1 MRLDWV
7 AFVAWASVAPFTS
20 AGAQYGVF
28 DARSPDLQI
37 PAGTRPL
44 LEVWMRDTHVM
55 LGPDGNYYL
64 TGTTATPDRKFD
76 EKGPHCWDWNDGLYL
91 WRSADLQKWE
101 ALGRV
106 WSLDTDATWQKE
118 FAIRKP
124 QRHGTGYLLDAK
136 RRAVWA
142 PELHYIK
149 SATNWFLVACL
160 NDTATQKGSF
170 ILRSRSGKPEGPY
183 ENIEGN
189 RNGPIFD
196 HIDGSLF
203 EDDDGSVWFVGHNH
217 FFARMKPDLSGLAEA
232 PRRFLETP
240 YDPEPYIEGAFLFKH
255 AGKYHLAHAIWS
267 FRLPDGSFTYDATSE
282 KRGGVRWSYDCVL
295 ASAERLEG
303 PYGPRYTAGVGIG
316 HNNFFRAR
324 DGSWFATHF
333 GNPRGTSEFKQP
345 FLCRPAIIPMRWE
358 KTRFV
363 VRGQD

>member
-7 AFVAWASVAPFTS
+7 AFVAWVSFAPFTS

-37 PAGTRPL
+37 GRDQAPARGLDARHPCHAWPGRKL
-44 LEVWMRDTHVM
+44 LPHS
-55 LGPDGNYYL
+55 
-64 TGTTATPDRKFD
+64 TTATPDRTFD

-149 SATNWFLVACL
+149 SATNWFLVACM

-232 PRRFLETP
+232 PRRFLETS

-255 AGKYHLAHAIWS
+255 GGNITWPTQSGHSGCRTEVSPTMRPRKNGRRTVVLRLRAGQRRTTGRTLRSAIH
-267 FRLPDGSFTYDATSE
+267 
-282 KRGGVRWSYDCVL
+282 RGRWNRPQQL
-295 ASAERLEG
+295 L
-303 PYGPRYTAGVGIG
+303 
-316 HNNFFRAR
+316 RAR